1 MDRETSSVEYVTSMA
16 THSQISGNTLKDV
29 TQSGRISCVTSD
41 HLAKCHKARF
51 NSPAVVA
58 ADSSLSSG
66 IAEDT
71 TAVLIDDMSHTL
83 VVHSDGSIVHADG
96 SVMYADSGN
105 VIETSTVHTVSADSG
120 IPSQSSQS
128 YVSEKGVVQ

>member
-1 MDRETSSVEYVTSMA
+1 
-16 THSQISGNTLKDV
+16 
-29 TQSGRISCVTSD
+29 
-41 HLAKCHKARF
+41 
-51 NSPAVVA
+51 
-58 ADSSLSSG
+58 
-66 IAEDT
+66 
-71 TAVLIDDMSHTL
+71 VLIDDMSHTL

-128 YVSEKGVVQ
+128 YISEKGECQLQVRGRPDVQHVVQGEVINIIYCLFAACTESDDLDVKILSVRKSVTRSYFLFLK